1 MNQGDMHT
9 MSNTAANPAG
19 ISRRIVIFI
28 LLLFGLVLKTSNIID
43 LFGISNLSRG
53 DDNIANTDHE
63 FINVAKGK
71 FATQSS
77 VLQSYG
83 ADLAVDGDI
92 RTYSHTKHGSA
103 WIQIDLQKSY
113 HVHSINV
120 LNRWCKNHK
129 DGPGCLC
136 RLSNAKLSLLDKD
149 GVIVETREFENTCGV
164 DTIVEDFNGGCLF
177 EIAVSGVWF
186 IWPN

>member
-1 MNQGDMHT
+1 MP
-9 MSNTAANPAG
+9 NTTSPRG
-19 ISRRIVIFI
+19 IGVSRRIVIFI
-28 LLLFGLVLKTSNIID
+28 LLLFGLVFKTSNIID

-53 DDNIANTDHE
+53 DSDDNIANTDHE

-77 VLQSYG
+77 VLQNYG

-92 RTYSHTKHGSA
+92 RTYSHTKYGSA

-164 DTIVEDFNGGCLF
+164 DTIVEEFHGGCLF
-177 EIAVSGVWF
+177 GIAVSGVQF
-186 IWPN
+186 IWPK

>member
-1 MNQGDMHT
+1 
-9 MSNTAANPAG
+9 MSNTAASPTG

-53 DDNIANTDHE
+53 DSDDNIANTDHE

-71 FATQSS
+71 LATQSS
-77 VLQSYG
+77 VFQSHG

-92 RTYSHTKHGSA
+92 RTYSHTKYGSA
-103 WIQIDLQKSY
+103 WIQIDLQNSY
-113 HVHSINV
+113 HVQSITV
-120 LNRWCKNHK
+120 LNRWCENHK
-129 DGPGCLC
+129 DGSGCLC
-136 RLSNAKLSLLDKD
+136 RLSNAKLSLFDKD

-164 DTIVEDFNGGCLF
+164 DTIVEEFDDGCLF
-177 EIAVSGVWF
+177 EIAVSGVCSF
-186 IWPN
+186 CQSD

>member
-1 MNQGDMHT
+1 MYCILIYN
-9 MSNTAANPAG
+9 
-19 ISRRIVIFI
+19 SRLGLTVFRFSWRETKRKNKAKQY
-28 LLLFGLVLKTSNIID
+28 LFH
-43 LFGISNLSRG
+43 ISNLSRG

-92 RTYSHTKHGSA
+92 RTYSHTKYGSA

-120 LNRWCKNHK
+120 LNRWCENHK
-129 DGPGCLC
+129 DRPGCLC

-164 DTIVEDFNGGCLF
+164 DTIVEEFDDGCLF
-177 EIAVSGVWF
+177 EIVVSGVCSF
-186 IWPN
+186 DQSD